1 MKLSERPCKKK
12 QERKITLAMK
22 RLHTQAPVNA
32 AHFIYGIEDLVRESA
47 ILASLDHPNIIQI
60 HGRTSTPLLMSDG
73 YFILLDRLSDTLDDR
88 ILRWKKTFTARS
100 PPSLSQIKTACSV
113 ADAMT
118 YLHEKN
124 IVFRDLKPTNVGFDS
139 RGVLKLFDFGFA
151 IHVAAPELSSP
162 CFEKLDDGVDSHL
175 LYDKCGTLRYM
186 APEVGLEAG
195 YSFPADI
202 YSFGILLWH
211 IFALK
216 KPFHEVKS
224 TDDFHKV
231 VFLNGTRPKLSKH
244 WPRVLRDTMTNCWS
258 ISALDRPDMRHI
270 MTILSNYAVDAS
282 TQQNCGKVNMLN
294 RSIIAARRFTG

>member
-1 MKLSERPCKKK
+1 MFGSNLDDEIGAMFRSNLDEDIDAMLGCSFPKEHPQANHKEDAEQPNQNEAEAKLSERPCKKT

-32 AHFIYGIEDLVRESA
+32 AHFIVGVEDLVNESA

-60 HGRTSTPLLMSDG
+60 HGRASTPLLLSDG

-88 ILRWKKTFTARS
+88 ILRWMKSSSARS

-118 YLHEKN
+118 YLHDKN
-124 IVFRDLKPTNVGFDS
+124 IVFHDLKPTNVGFDS

-151 IHVAAPELSSP
+151 VHMVAPHSSST
-162 CFEKLDDGVDSHL
+162 CIEKLDDDIDSRR

-186 APEVGLEAG
+186 APEVRLETG

-202 YSFGILLWH
+202 YSFGILLWQ
-211 IFALK
+211 ICTPK

-224 TDDFHKV
+224 TDEFHKV
-231 VFLNGTRPKLSKH
+231 VFLNGT
-244 WPRVLRDTMTNCWS
+244 
-258 ISALDRPDMRHI
+258 
-270 MTILSNYAVDAS
+270 
-282 TQQNCGKVNMLN
+282 
-294 RSIIAARRFTG
+294 